1 MTGILSGMR
10 KLLSGG
16 TLSDGALSGGAVT
29 VVVGTVAVVWV
40 WTMALPT
47 MAVHASTFEEPAQG
61 VAAEAGSTSDQGADR
76 SSEPKIRL
84 ALFVV
89 AHKVYN
95 SELMAPYDV
104 LQHTVFRDAENYVKT
119 AIVNADGKPFETFE
133 GITVLPHYSFADA
146 PMPDILV
153 IPSTEGSM
161 DKDLKDEAYM
171 SWVKKAAKEAEWVIT
186 VCDGAFP
193 LAATGLL
200 DGRVATTFPG
210 DRERFQEMFPEIDV
224 RFDVRL
230 VQDGK
235 FITSV
240 GGGMSYEPAFY
251 LVEQLYGKD
260 HADKSARGLVWPW
273 DLKTLPHVV
282 AGSESSDGP
291 NELD

>member
-1 MTGILSGMR
+1 MTV
-10 KLLSGG
+10 
-16 TLSDGALSGGAVT
+16 TLSRAFCRSLTIAAVAWMCVPALWAASAADPPTADVRAV
-29 VVVGTVAVVWV
+29 AQPD
-40 WTMALPT
+40 PT
-47 MAVHASTFEEPAQG
+47 G
-61 VAAEAGSTSDQGADR
+61 
-76 SSEPKIRL
+76 PKVRL

-104 LQHTVFRDAENYVKT
+104 LQHTIFRDPNNYVKT
-119 AIVNADGKPFETFE
+119 AIVNGDGKPFETFE
-133 GITVLPHYSFADA
+133 GITVHPHYSFADA
-146 PMPDILV
+146 PSPDILV

-161 DKDLKDEAYM
+161 DRDLKDEAYM
-171 SWVKKAAKEAEWVIT
+171 KWVSRAAEEAEWVIT

-210 DRERFQEMFPEIDV
+210 DRQRFQEMFPKIDV

-230 VQDGK
+230 VEDGK

-251 LVEQLYGKD
+251 LVEKLYGKD
-260 HADKSARGLVWPW
+260 HADKSAGGLVWPW
-273 DLKTLPHVV
+273 ELETLPHWVSDPANS
-282 AGSESSDGP
+282 AGKPSS
-291 NELD
+291 N

>member
-1 MTGILSGMR
+1 MTGILGASCRG
-10 KLLSGG
+10 LL
-16 TLSDGALSGGAVT
+16 GAALAAVT
-29 VVVGTVAVVWV
+29 LWV
-40 WTMALPT
+40 CTPASPSMA
-47 MAVHASTFEEPAQG
+47 ASGATPE
-61 VAAEAGSTSDQGADR
+61 AALQDSSAGATSGESAGLE
-76 SSEPKIRL
+76 SEGKVRL

-104 LQHTVFRDAENYVKT
+104 LQHTIFRDSKNYVQT

-146 PMPDILV
+146 PTPDILV

-171 SWVKKAAKEAEWVIT
+171 KWVTQAAKDAEWVIT

-251 LVEQLYGKD
+251 LVEKLYGKD

-273 DLKTLPHVV
+273 DLKTLPHFV
-282 AGSESSDGP
+282 AGSERTEDSAGED
-291 NELD
+291 